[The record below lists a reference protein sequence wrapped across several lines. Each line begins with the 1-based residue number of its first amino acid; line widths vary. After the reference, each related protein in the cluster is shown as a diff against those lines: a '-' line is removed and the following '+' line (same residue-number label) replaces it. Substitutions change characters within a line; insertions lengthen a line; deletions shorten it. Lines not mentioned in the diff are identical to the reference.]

1 MYQKFCCLN
10 ILNSVKVVFFL
21 AFNWQCL
28 IYVVFSI
35 TLNDILKNKLSKFHI
50 QFTVMVHFDNPLSL
64 GYCFPCFLGLIY
76 WTSQR
81 STSFSRYP
89 TQCSSKGALFI
100 LDGIPP
106 VSPVNL
112 PSLTWLHYHLL
123 FFSVRYK
130 QSFITNSIRLQFR
143 RKIGKEF
150 DKREIMSILSQEQA
164 SLPNW
169 KTLKNNSTPE
179 KLG

>member
-1 MYQKFCCLN
+1 MDIPLLRSKFDDFCIIPYAIQIAVVFKVIFKGLVYSNSQCLCGIFYN
-10 ILNSVKVVFFL
+10 FKRYFEKQTNSV
-21 AFNWQCL
+21 
-28 IYVVFSI
+28 S
-35 TLNDILKNKLSKFHI
+35 S
-50 QFTVMVHFDNPLSL
+50 
-64 GYCFPCFLGLIY
+64 FLGLIY
-76 WTSQR
+76 WTSKR

-89 TQCSSKGALFI
+89 TQCSSKGPLFI

-112 PSLTWLHYHLL
+112 PSLT
-123 FFSVRYK
+123 FCFSLCGT
-130 QSFITNSIRLQFR
+130 SSHSLQT
-143 RKIGKEF
+143 GKEF

-179 KLG
+179 RLG